1 MPAGTLFAGNR
12 GMNRQ
17 EILEKITDFAG
28 TSHGSQM
35 RKYTP
40 EPYIVHPV
48 RVSKLCA
55 EYTDDIA
62 ILSAAILHDVLEDTE
77 VTLEE
82 MYKFLVGILDPD
94 MALRIVN
101 LVVEL
106 TDVYTKKSYP
116 QYNRRKR
123 KELETERMEKTSPD
137 SQTIKYADIID
148 NANEIVVY
156 DRDFAHRFL
165 HECKAQLRK
174 LNKGDSK
181 LYTRALNV
189 VELNLEQLKDLDKP
203 KRNKP
208 AL

>member
-1 MPAGTLFAGNR
+1 
-12 GMNRQ
+12 MNR
-17 EILEKITDFAG
+17 EYILEQVTAFAK

-48 RVSKLCA
+48 RVMKLCA
-55 EYTDDIA
+55 EYSDDIA
-62 ILSAAILHDVLEDTE
+62 VLCAALLHDVLEDTP

-82 MYKFLVGILDPD
+82 MYKFLVGVLDPD
-94 MALRIVN
+94 TALRTVN

-116 QYNRRKR
+116 QFNRRRR
-123 KELETERMEKTSPD
+123 KEMETERLEKTSAD
-137 SQTIKYADIID
+137 SQTIKYADVID
-148 NANEIVVY
+148 NTNEIVIY
-156 DRDFAHRFL
+156 DRDFAHLFL
-165 HECKAQLRK
+165 HECKTQLRK

-181 LYTRALNV
+181 LYTRAVNV

-203 KRNKP
+203 KRKKSTH
-208 AL
+208 